1 MALGPCG
8 LTLDL
13 CGITKRRVGVFEQA
27 TCYALAL
34 KLFKVPVALIGERT
48 LFILVEACA
57 YMTAEYTSVVQIVVL
72 TKRDIS

>member
-13 CGITKRRVGVFEQA
+13 WGITMRRVGVFEQA

-34 KLFKVPVALIGERT
+34 KSSKVPVALVGERT

-57 YMTAEYTSVVQIVVL
+57 
-72 TKRDIS
+72 